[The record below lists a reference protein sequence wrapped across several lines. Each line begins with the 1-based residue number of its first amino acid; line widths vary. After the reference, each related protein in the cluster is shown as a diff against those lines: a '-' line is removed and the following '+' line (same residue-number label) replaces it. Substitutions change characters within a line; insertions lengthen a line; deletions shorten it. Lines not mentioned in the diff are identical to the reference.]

1 MGTVAENMG
10 DRLGQ
15 AIRQKPGSRRS
26 QLVLDYTNGLST
38 GSKTALRQGKVYD
51 TDRQRVPIGRRQFP
65 PIVNELLHITEK
77 LTVHSTEE

>member
-1 MGTVAENMG
+1 LGTVAENMG

-38 GSKTALRQGKVYD
+38 GSKTALTTGKSVRHRS
-51 TDRQRVPIGRRQFP
+51 TIGLRVPTGIDDRVRADRERVP
-65 PIVNELLHITEK
+65 PH
-77 LTVHSTEE
+77 H